1 MKKDEEIILEEQIIK
16 NTQLEDVFQKTLDFN
31 KNYIKFLQSK
41 LDEAK
46 KLREE
51 ILNGSWKFPKEQEF

>member
-1 MKKDEEIILEEQIIK
+1 MKKEEELVLEEQTIRNK
-16 NTQLEDVFQKTLDFN
+16 QLEDVFQKTLDFN
-31 KNYIKFLQSK
+31 SNYIKFLQSK

-51 ILNGSWKFPKEQEF
+51 IING

>member
-1 MKKDEEIILEEQIIK
+1 MIDVIDNILEEQIIK

-41 LDEAK
+41 LDEDV
-46 KLREE
+46 
-51 ILNGSWKFPKEQEF
+51 